1 MALVFNPDQKLEVGD
16 LAFRRMESKEFS
28 APVRVIKVLN
38 GHMSGPLQEVEV
50 EHLTHYEWELGDGAV
65 GTAEVG
71 ATARV
76 MALQL
81 KKSNIVEVMAAVEKS
96 NEK

>member
-1 MALVFNPDQKLEVGD
+1 MALVINIDQKLKVGD

-28 APVRVIKVLN
+28 APVRVIKVLS

-50 EHLTHYEWELGDGAV
+50 EHLTHYEWDLGGGAV

-71 ATARV
+71 AVASV
-76 MALQL
+76 MGAQL
-81 KKSNIVEVMAAVEKS
+81 KKANIVEVMAAIEKS